1 MGCGQKGHMTLFGQ
15 SIQELV
21 PDPLAIC
28 LSTIVNMV
36 VSFEMGNHHIKV
48 AWVTDSPHREQ
59 LS

>member
-1 MGCGQKGHMTLFGQ
+1 MTLFGQ

-28 LSTIVNMV
+28 FSTIVNMV
-36 VSFEMGNHHIKV
+36 VSFQMGNHHIKV